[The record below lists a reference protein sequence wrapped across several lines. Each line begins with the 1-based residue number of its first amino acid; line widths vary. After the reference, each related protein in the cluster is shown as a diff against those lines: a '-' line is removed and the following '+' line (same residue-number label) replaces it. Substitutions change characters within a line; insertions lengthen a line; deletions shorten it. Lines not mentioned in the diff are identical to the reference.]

1 MLLHKAWGIPNLR
14 TPLSVPRHCH
24 VHRSDMS
31 QFLMMHFQASLM
43 GPHAEILGIRG
54 ANKIQTWGKGVWGYG
69 VLGMILAVYVVNTLT
84 CIIKST
90 RLASIKQKGVPEP
103 IVR

>member
-1 MLLHKAWGIPNLR
+1 
-14 TPLSVPRHCH
+14 
-24 VHRSDMS
+24 
-31 QFLMMHFQASLM
+31 MMHFQASLM